1 MSVIEGKVWGSTK
14 PLLQTP
20 AIEIHRIKVKEGG
33 YCSKHTHQSKIN
45 TFYVLS
51 GVLQISRWKNY
62 VHEVGK
68 IIQAGYDQHQMVDKT
83 KLYHDEICIV
93 PAGEPHMFTA
103 LEDTVALEIY
113 WAELNHNDIHRDLIG
128 GYNES
133 GSARNSDLFE
143 TYSDEEEE
151 YTPTNIY
158 AKKTKTSIN

>member
-1 MSVIEGKVWGSTK
+1 MSVIEGKVWGYTQ
-14 PLLQTP
+14 PCLETP
-20 AIEIHRIKVKEGG
+20 AIEIHRINVNKGG

-45 TFYVLS
+45 GFYVFS

-68 IIQAGYDQHQMVDKT
+68 IIQAGYDQHQMVDIT
-83 KLYHDEICIV
+83 KVYRHQMCVV

-128 GYNES
+128 GINE
-133 GSARNSDLFE
+133 RNDLTLFE
-143 TYSDEEEE
+143 DEEEF
-151 YTPTNIY
+151 PTHIY